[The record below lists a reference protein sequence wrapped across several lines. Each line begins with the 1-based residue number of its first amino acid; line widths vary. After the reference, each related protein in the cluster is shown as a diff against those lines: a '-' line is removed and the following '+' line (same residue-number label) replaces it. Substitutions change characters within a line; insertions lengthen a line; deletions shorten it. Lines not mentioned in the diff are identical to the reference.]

1 MDNYS
6 DLTRIVVAED
16 HAFQRRVL
24 RHQISSLGYHFIY
37 DVETGTEALTL
48 CQNNDIDL
56 LFCDL
61 RMPGMDGMALLR
73 QLSIMGFRGSII
85 ISSALEQDVIDS
97 VLLMGQ
103 TYGLRMLGSVRKPAS
118 AKQIEA
124 LLARRRPDSTPSKH
138 SHISTV
144 TLDEL
149 RRALDKGLI
158 KPWYQPKVS
167 FSTGEW
173 LGTEALA
180 RWHHSERGFV
190 SPAEFIPLAEQNGLI
205 DQLTDSMF
213 CQSMQAAHIWALRG
227 LSINLSVNLSTQSL
241 LNASLFNTLLGYCRQ
256 WGVSP
261 KMITLEV
268 TEGAFI
274 EDVGRSLEMLSR
286 MRMHGFGLSIDDF
299 GTGYSSVQQLTMLP
313 FTELKLDRSF
323 ISRCSQ
329 DKSSMAVVEYSLK
342 LAQQLG
348 LKSVAEGVE
357 DEKTWQTLAALGCD
371 MCQGFF
377 SARPMPENELGHW
390 YEKWKLKAESIN
402 ANLYK

>member
-6 DLTRIVVAED
+6 NVRRIVVAED
-16 HAFQRRVL
+16 HVFQRRVL
-24 RHQISSLGYHFIY
+24 HHQISSLGYQFIFEA
-37 DVETGTEALTL
+37 ETGAEALRL
-48 CQNNDIDL
+48 CQQNNIDV

-97 VLLMGQ
+97 VLLMGE
-103 TYGLRMLGSVRKPAS
+103 TYGLRMLGTVRKPAS
-118 AKQIEA
+118 AKQIEK
-124 LLARRRPDSTPSKH
+124 LLASRCPGSSPAKISHTP
-138 SHISTV
+138 TV
-144 TLDEL
+144 TSDEL
-149 RRALDKGLI
+149 RWALDKGEI

-180 RWHHSERGFV
+180 RWHHSEHGFV
-190 SPAEFIPLAEQNGLI
+190 SPAKFISLAEQNGLI
-205 DQLTDSMF
+205 DQLTDSIF
-213 CQSMQAAHIWALRG
+213 CQSMQAVHRWGLRG
-227 LSINLSVNLSTQSL
+227 LSINLSTKSL
-241 LNASLFNTLLGYCRQ
+241 LNVRLFNALLGYCEQ

-268 TEGAFI
+268 TEGVFI
-274 EDVGRSLEMLSR
+274 EDVGRSLEVLSR

-299 GTGYSSVQQLTMLP
+299 GTGYSSVQQLTILP

-323 ISRCSQ
+323 ITRCSQ
-329 DKSSMAVVEYSLK
+329 NKSSRAVVEYSLK
-342 LAQQLG
+342 LAHQLG
-348 LKSVAEGVE
+348 LKTVAEGVE
-357 DEKTWQTLAALGCD
+357 DEQTWQTLAALGCD

-390 YEKWKLKAESIN
+390 HEEWKRKAESIN
-402 ANLYK
+402 VNVNVNK